1 MVTLLL
7 WSLLSGPVQRMLST
21 CTVKQ
26 NFTIGGG
33 TVLNLHRLFLLHELR
48 RLETMSAVARAH
60 SMSPSAV
67 SQQLSHLERETK
79 VTLFQ
84 QAGRRV
90 VLTDA
95 GVQLARRAE
104 EMLGLLEAAEA
115 ELAHAQ
121 SDAGGLLRVASFQTP
136 MIALAPAA
144 VSVLAQH
151 HPALHLEMAQQEVEE
166 AYEGLLAHRYD
177 VILGEDYPGGQQVVR
192 RGTDRE
198 ALLRD
203 PLLLVLPA
211 SGPWAEARSLV
222 GLAEAPWAL
231 DPPGS
236 RTGIWARTYLRSAG
250 VEPQVRFTTPDPLL
264 QVHLVR
270 SGHAVAFVPGIIA
283 SEHLGGTRVLRLP
296 ADPHRSLYT
305 AARSGAAQHPSLL
318 AFRSALLEAAGTLT
332 ALTGLA
338 TLGT

>member
-1 MVTLLL
+1 M
-7 WSLLSGPVQRMLST
+7 
-21 CTVKQ
+21 
-26 NFTIGGG
+26 
-33 TVLNLHRLFLLHELR
+33 LNLHRLFLLHELR

-84 QAGRRV
+84 QVGRRV

-95 GVQLARRAE
+95 GVRLARRAE

-115 ELAHAQ
+115 ELADAQ
-121 SDAGGLLRVASFQTP
+121 GEAGGLLRVASFQTP

-144 VSVLAQH
+144 VSVLAQR
-151 HPALHLEMAQQEVEE
+151 HPAVHLELGQQEVDE
-166 AYEGLLAHRYD
+166 AYEGLLARRYD
-177 VILGEDYPGGQQVVR
+177 VILGEDYPGGQQMVR

-198 ALLRD
+198 ALLTD
-203 PLLLVLPA
+203 PLLLVLPDV
-211 SGPWAEARSLV
+211 GPWSGARRFAD
-222 GLAEAPWAL
+222 LAEAPWAL
-231 DPPGS
+231 DPPQS
-236 RTGIWARTYLRSAG
+236 RTGIWSRTHLRSVG

-296 ADPHRSLYT
+296 GDPHRSLYT
-305 AARSGAAQHPSLL
+305 AARAGAAQHPSLL
-318 AFRSALLEAAGTLT
+318 AFRSALLEAAESLSS
-332 ALTGLA
+332 LEDLE